1 MKLSQKK
8 VVKKKLFN
16 ECCKIWHMLKN
27 DGGAKTCLRENLQ
40 EISKNTGDVVV
51 CSLCGCLGDF
61 HESRYLKPTIAS
73 KIVEIL
79 LCETRPFSF
88 FTVIV
93 VAWLVR
99 RLSSKNGLWKLDRI
113 LVVENLCTPFRE
125 LVWSERKIWGLSERK
140 PLCALI
146 LVLRDVFEVRVT
158 NFKNQENFVENGN
171 LARFVR
177 NLHLYLPCWS
187 FHFSWSLFLFL
198 YCFCSYRYIN
208 FYLLSALFP
217 RNVRIFHKVFSQR
230 KNEYTITV

>member
-1 MKLSQKK
+1 MWACFLSVKLRCLRILSCFVHILLEKLQQCNEIVAKK
-8 VVKKKLFN
+8 KSWKKKLFN

-61 HESRYLKPTIAS
+61 HESPYLKPTIAS

-99 RLSSKNGLWKLDRI
+99 RLSSKKWPVKAGPYFGRWKSLYSFQGVNVIRE
-113 LVVENLCTPFRE
+113 EN
-125 LVWSERKIWGLSERK
+125 
-140 PLCALI
+140 
-146 LVLRDVFEVRVT
+146 
-158 NFKNQENFVENGN
+158 
-171 LARFVR
+171 
-177 NLHLYLPCWS
+177 
-187 FHFSWSLFLFL
+187 
-198 YCFCSYRYIN
+198 
-208 FYLLSALFP
+208 
-217 RNVRIFHKVFSQR
+217 
-230 KNEYTITV
+230 

>member
-40 EISKNTGDVVV
+40 GISKNTGDVVV

-73 KIVEIL
+73 KIVKIL

-99 RLSSKNGLWKLDRI
+99 RLSSKKWPVKAGPYFGRWKSLYSFQGVSVIRE
-113 LVVENLCTPFRE
+113 ENM
-125 LVWSERKIWGLSERK
+125 
-140 PLCALI
+140 
-146 LVLRDVFEVRVT
+146 
-158 NFKNQENFVENGN
+158 
-171 LARFVR
+171 RFVR
-177 NLHLYLPCWS
+177 EKTFVCPDFGS
-187 FHFSWSLFLFL
+187 
-198 YCFCSYRYIN
+198 
-208 FYLLSALFP
+208 
-217 RNVRIFHKVFSQR
+217 
-230 KNEYTITV
+230 